1 MPLPP
6 GLTIFYP
13 SVYMLRKKETISYAL
28 LTPIPALL
36 MKRLFTF
43 LLLLVCLPGFS
54 QEELPS
60 YNEIIEVSGASRQ
73 DLYGRAQAWLEHLN
87 YQISFDNPESGFI
100 SVGGE
105 MPVPEPGTGQP
116 ARSQLI
122 YVLTFIVEE
131 EKYWFEFTPFYDEVQ
146 PVAGPARAEK
156 QEAAATPARPTPER
170 YQALDAHVRAE
181 IEDLKRAMLA
191 ATEAPAGGVMGNTGR
206 Y

>member
-1 MPLPP
+1 MPFSS
-6 GLTIFYP
+6 GLTIFYL
-13 SVYMLRKKETISYAL
+13 SVYMLRKNKTVSYAP
-28 LTPIPALL
+28 LTLIPALL
-36 MKRLFTF
+36 MTRLFTF
-43 LLLLVCLPGFS
+43 LLLLVCLPGFA

-73 DLYGRAQAWLEHLN
+73 ELFGRAQAWLKHLN

-105 MPVPEPGTGQP
+105 MPVPELNAGGP

-131 EKYWFEFTPFYDEVQ
+131 EKYWFEFTPFYDDAE
-146 PVAGPARAEK
+146 PAAGQVNRK
-156 QEAAATPARPTPER
+156 NKEAVTVPARPTPAR
-170 YQALDAHVRAE
+170 YQALDAHVRSE

-191 ATEAPAGGVMGNTGR
+191 AADAPVGGVMGNTEK